1 MDINSNDS
9 YEEEFDSSDIPGK
22 QSIFP
27 SRNQIIIGLLFSIIL
42 IIFLEKIFIKI
53 FLFFIPSYIWLFIFS
68 LIIHLILLRYLIFT
82 IIYPGKNTL
91 VGFYLRN
98 VFGKIRAKSF
108 NYSLE
113 IFQNRID
120 KIISLNKNNEDKG
133 INISISN
140 NNQINKSKVSS
151 KYVDIYEQ
159 IKEHFGELNTY
170 EAEFLEKL
178 QNFKLSI
185 ENSSL
190 QENFKKYYH
199 KEQIIIS
206 ENDISEYENIKNK
219 AKEIQFLLN
228 EYRGEWSLLS
238 SMNIL
243 KYTKNFFY
251 NDILSSKK
259 FIRTNALIT
268 KPNSQEI
275 IVKTKDDFELDC
287 LLIYSNNKKKKICSK
302 NLVIVC
308 GPNLTPF
315 ENLINSWDIDNL
327 YLLNDID
334 IFFWNYRGYG
344 FSEGSANFTN
354 TCNDILDIYDYI
366 INNYHYNKIAVHGL
380 SIGGVP
386 ATYLASKRNINLIIA
401 DRTFGSVQDIIN
413 SFPFGNQFLFYLA
426 KILLFPF
433 IDNTKNFISANCKK
447 ILMND
452 PEDRTIIDTFSLKTS
467 IAKKIINELFLI
479 KNPELNIRKIKS
491 NNILE
496 YALEPEQNKEIFNA
510 FKYTINFLKSKSIN
524 ESNNEQYLLYLE
536 KTNINSNNNFT
547 IDEKAQKLTE
557 NVNNNNISNADNSNI
572 INNNVIQISLKD
584 ISDTFYKKIK
594 SLYSKFYSAGDY
606 LIKFTEYMNN
616 STHFN
621 NFFNNL
627 FVYGS
632 EDINMLDYSLCNIHC
647 VDEMLNDFIREAESF
662 LNSEK
667 IRAYSDY
674 HIYKNFAFFVDYI
687 KNLKIFILSINLENI
702 EREWFFELKGKLIPL
717 NCGHILFYDDKELD
731 TFKFLIKE
739 DLIDYDIIVP
749 SIERSI

>member
-1 MDINSNDS
+1 MDLNSNDS

-27 SRNQIIIGLLFSIIL
+27 SRNQIIIGLLFSTVIL
-42 IIFLEKIFIKI
+42 IFLEKISIRI
-53 FLFFIPSYIWLFIFS
+53 FLFFIPSYFFLVFFW
-68 LIIHLILLRYLIFT
+68 IILHLLLLRYLIYTF
-82 IIYPGKNTL
+82 IYPGKNFL
-91 VGFYLRN
+91 VNFYLRS

-113 IFQNRID
+113 LFQNRID
-120 KIISLNKNNEDKG
+120 KILQLNKNNDNTNR

-140 NNQINKSKVSS
+140 PQINKSKVSS

-159 IKEHFGELNTY
+159 IKEKT
-170 EAEFLEKL
+170 
-178 QNFKLSI
+178 SI

-199 KEQIIIS
+199 KENIFVS
-206 ENDISEYENIKNK
+206 EKDIKDYEEIKNN
-219 AKEIQFLLN
+219 AKQIQKLLN
-228 EYRGEWSLLS
+228 EYRGEWSEFGFS
-238 SMNIL
+238 NII
-243 KYTKNFFY
+243 KYIINFFY

-268 KPNSQEI
+268 KPNSQEFI
-275 IVKTKDDFELDC
+275 IKTQDDFDLDC
-287 LLIYSNNKKKKICSK
+287 LLIYSNHKNQKISSK

-327 YLLNDID
+327 YLMNDID
-334 IFFWNYRGYG
+334 ILFWNYRGYG
-344 FSEGSANFTN
+344 FSEGNADFNN
-354 TCNDILDIYDYI
+354 VCDDILNIYDFI
-366 INNYHYNKIAVHGL
+366 LEHFHYSKIAVHGL
-380 SIGGVP
+380 SIGGIP
-386 ATYLASKRNINLIIA
+386 ASYLASKRNINLIIA
-401 DRTFGSVQDIIN
+401 DRTFGSVDDVIN
-413 SFPFGNQFLFYLA
+413 SFPFGNKVIYFLA
-426 KILLFPF
+426 KILFFPF
-433 IDNTKNFISANCKK
+433 VNNTENFMKSNCKK

-452 PEDRTIIDTFSLKTS
+452 PEDKTIIDTFSLKTS
-467 IAKKIINELFLI
+467 IAKEIIHELFII
-479 KNPELNIRKIKS
+479 KNPQLNIRKINS

-496 YALEPEQNKEIFNA
+496 YALEPEQSKEIFTA
-510 FKYTINFLKSKSIN
+510 FKYTINFLKNKSIN
-524 ESNNEQYLLYLE
+524 DQGNNQELIFLE
-536 KTNINSNNNFT
+536 KTNINSNNYIT
-547 IDEKAQKLTE
+547 DEKVQKLTD
-557 NVNNNNISNADNSNI
+557 NNNTNNILNTENNI
-572 INNNVIQISLKD
+572 IQISLRD
-584 ISDTFYKKIK
+584 ISDTFYSKIK
-594 SLYSKFYSAGDY
+594 TLYSRFNSAGDY
-606 LIKFTEYMNN
+606 LIKFTEYMN
-616 STHFN
+616 TPAHFN

-632 EDINMLDYSLCNIHC
+632 EDTNMLDYSLCNIHC
-647 VDEMLNDFIREAESF
+647 VDEMLNNFIVDAENF

-674 HIYKNFAFFVDYI
+674 HIYKNFAFFVECV
-687 KNLKIFILSINLENI
+687 KNLKVFILSINLENI

-749 SIERSI
+749 SIEKTI

>member
-1 MDINSNDS
+1 MDLNSNDS

-27 SRNQIIIGLLFSIIL
+27 SRNQIIIGLLFSTVIL
-42 IIFLEKIFIKI
+42 IFLEKISIRI
-53 FLFFIPSYIWLFIFS
+53 FLFFIPSYFFLVFFW
-68 LIIHLILLRYLIFT
+68 IILHLLLLRYLIYTF
-82 IIYPGKNTL
+82 IYPGKNFL
-91 VGFYLRN
+91 VNFYLRS

-113 IFQNRID
+113 LFQNRID
-120 KIISLNKNNEDKG
+120 KILQLNKNNDNTNR

-140 NNQINKSKVSS
+140 PQINKSKVSS

-159 IKEHFGELNTY
+159 IKEHFGELNSY
-170 EAEFLEKL
+170 ENNFLEKL
-178 QNFKLSI
+178 QIFKTSI

-199 KEQIIIS
+199 KENIFVSEKDIKDYEEIKSNAKQIQ
-206 ENDISEYENIKNK
+206 K
-219 AKEIQFLLN
+219 LLN
-228 EYRGEWSLLS
+228 EYRGEWSEFGFS
-238 SMNIL
+238 NII
-243 KYTKNFFY
+243 KYIINFFY

-268 KPNSQEI
+268 KPNSQEFVI
-275 IVKTKDDFELDC
+275 KTQDDFDLDC
-287 LLIYSNNKKKKICSK
+287 LLIYSNHKNQKISSK

-327 YLLNDID
+327 YLMNDID
-334 IFFWNYRGYG
+334 ILFWNYRGYG
-344 FSEGSANFTN
+344 FSEGNADFNN
-354 TCNDILDIYDYI
+354 VCDDILNIYDFI
-366 INNYHYNKIAVHGL
+366 LEHFHYSKIAVHGL
-380 SIGGVP
+380 SIGGIP
-386 ATYLASKRNINLIIA
+386 ASYLASKRNINLIIA
-401 DRTFGSVQDIIN
+401 DRTFGSVDDVIN
-413 SFPFGNQFLFYLA
+413 SFPFGNKVIYFLA
-426 KILLFPF
+426 KILFFPF
-433 IDNTKNFISANCKK
+433 VNNTENFMKSNCKK

-452 PEDRTIIDTFSLKTS
+452 PEDKTIIDTFSLKTS
-467 IAKKIINELFLI
+467 IAKEIIHELFII
-479 KNPELNIRKIKS
+479 KNPQLNIRKINS

-496 YALEPEQNKEIFNA
+496 YALEPEQSKEIFTA
-510 FKYTINFLKSKSIN
+510 FKYTINFLKNKSIN
-524 ESNNEQYLLYLE
+524 DQGNNQELIFLE
-536 KTNINSNNNFT
+536 KTNINSNNYIT
-547 IDEKAQKLTE
+547 DEKVQKLTD
-557 NVNNNNISNADNSNI
+557 NNNTNNILNTENNI
-572 INNNVIQISLKD
+572 IQISLRD
-584 ISDTFYKKIK
+584 ISDTFYSKIK
-594 SLYSKFYSAGDY
+594 TLYSRFNSAGDY
-606 LIKFTEYMNN
+606 LIKFTEYMN
-616 STHFN
+616 TPAHFN

-632 EDINMLDYSLCNIHC
+632 EDTNMLDYSLCNIHC
-647 VDEMLNDFIREAESF
+647 VDEMLNNFIVDAENF

-674 HIYKNFAFFVDYI
+674 HIYKNFAFFVECV
-687 KNLKIFILSINLENI
+687 KNLKVFILSINLENI

-749 SIERSI
+749 SIEKTI

>member
-1 MDINSNDS
+1 MDINSDDS
-9 YEEEFDSSDIPGK
+9 YEEEFDTSDMTGK

-42 IIFLEKIFIKI
+42 IIILEKLFIKI

-68 LIIHLILLRYLIFT
+68 IIIHLVILKYLIFT
-82 IIYPGKNTL
+82 IIYPGKNLL
-91 VGFYLRN
+91 VNFYLRN

-113 IFQNRID
+113 LFQNRID
-120 KIISLNKNNEDKG
+120 KILQIGKNEEKSV
-133 INISISN
+133 NISIAN
-140 NNQINKSKVSS
+140 NIQINRSKVSS
-151 KYVDIYEQ
+151 KYVDIYEK
-159 IKEHFGELNTY
+159 IKENFGELNSY

-178 QNFKLSI
+178 QDFKMTI

-206 ENDISEYENIKNK
+206 ENDAIEYENIKLK
-219 AKEIQFLLN
+219 AKEIQKLLN

-238 SMNIL
+238 SMNVL
-243 KYTKNFFY
+243 KFISNFFY

-268 KPNSQEI
+268 KPNSKEI
-275 IVKTKDDFELDC
+275 IIKTKDDYELDC
-287 LLIYSNNKKKKICSK
+287 LLIFSNNKNKNICSK
-302 NLVIVC
+302 NLIIVC

-327 YLLNDID
+327 YLMNDID

-354 TCNDILDIYDYI
+354 TCSDILEIYDYI
-366 INNYHYNKIAVHGL
+366 TSHYHYNKIGVHGL

-386 ATYLASKRNINLIIA
+386 ASYLASNRNINLIIA
-401 DRTFGSVQDIIN
+401 DRTFGSVEDIIN
-413 SFPFGNQFLFYLA
+413 SFPFGNKFIFYLA
-426 KILLFPF
+426 KILFFPF
-433 IDNTKNFISANCKK
+433 IDNTQNFINANCKK

-452 PEDRTIIDTFSLKTS
+452 PEDKTIIDTFSLKTS
-467 IAKKIINELFLI
+467 ISKKIINELFLV
-479 KNPELNIRKIKS
+479 KNPELNIRKIHS
-491 NNILE
+491 NNILD
-496 YALEPEQNKEIFNA
+496 YALEPEQSKEIFNA
-510 FKYTINFLKSKSIN
+510 FKYTINFLKNKSIN
-524 ESNNEQYLLYLE
+524 ESNNDQELILFE
-536 KTNINSNNNFT
+536 KTNINSNNFT
-547 IDEKAQKLTE
+547 IDDKAQKLTE
-557 NVNNNNISNADNSNI
+557 NNNINNSRDNSNM
-572 INNNVIQISLKD
+572 NNNVIQISLKD
-584 ISDTFYKKIK
+584 ISDIFYAKIK
-594 SLYSKFYSAGDY
+594 SLYLKFNSAGDY
-606 LIKFTEYMNN
+606 LIKFSEYMNN
-616 STHFN
+616 QIHFN

-632 EDINMLDYSLCNIHC
+632 EDTNMLDYSLCNIHC
-647 VDEMLNDFIREAESF
+647 VDEMLNDFIKEADNF

-667 IRAYSDY
+667 IRIYSDY
-674 HIYKNFAFFVDYI
+674 HIYKNFSFFVDCI
-687 KNLKIFILSINLENI
+687 KSLKIYILSINLENI

-731 TFKFLIKE
+731 TFKFLIRE

-749 SIERSI
+749 SIEKSV